1 MEHRLAWDLSSWR
14 QKPIQQQPT
23 YNDQKQLTQVRASL
37 KSYPPLVFSGEIERL
52 KSQIARAAKGEVF
65 LLQGGDC
72 AERFKDCNEKSIT
85 AKLKILLQMSV
96 ILCYGAKKP
105 VVRIG
110 RMAGQYAKPRS
121 NETESINGEVVPV
134 FRGDNINSYEAL
146 METRL
151 ANPKRLLQ
159 GYHLS
164 ALTLNYIRALTTG
177 GFADLH
183 YPSNWDLNFVAQS
196 KHRDKY
202 QKVVNSIKDAVAF
215 MEALG
220 NQNNNLNA
228 VNFYTSH
235 EGLILDYE
243 EAMTSQDAFNNKF
256 YNLGAHMLWIGD
268 RTRQL
273 DGAHIEYFR
282 GIENPLGIKVGPSSK
297 PSEMVEVIKKLNPRN
312 QEGHITLITR
322 FGEGKAK
329 KHLPLLIDAIRK
341 NNLNVCWSCDPMHG
355 NTSKTEDN
363 IKTRS
368 FSSILNE
375 LTETSMVHQEQG
387 SILGGVHFEL
397 TGENVTECTGGAQG
411 ITPGDL
417 SKKYESYCD
426 PRLNYSQSLEMA
438 FLISS
443 IIQKEVQQPSES
455 H

>member
-243 EAMTSQDAFNNKF
+243 EAMR
-256 YNLGAHMLWIGD
+256 
-268 RTRQL
+268 RT
-273 DGAHIEYFR
+273 
-282 GIENPLGIKVGPSSK
+282 
-297 PSEMVEVIKKLNPRN
+297 
-312 QEGHITLITR
+312 
-322 FGEGKAK
+322 
-329 KHLPLLIDAIRK
+329 
-341 NNLNVCWSCDPMHG
+341 
-355 NTSKTEDN
+355 
-363 IKTRS
+363 
-368 FSSILNE
+368 
-375 LTETSMVHQEQG
+375 
-387 SILGGVHFEL
+387 
-397 TGENVTECTGGAQG
+397 
-411 ITPGDL
+411 
-417 SKKYESYCD
+417 
-426 PRLNYSQSLEMA
+426 
-438 FLISS
+438 
-443 IIQKEVQQPSES
+443 KE
-455 H
+455 